1 MLKSLTARLF
11 DEQASFPA
19 YLWLTYQAYL
29 TLPYQAYCM
38 LLRQAFIYSDVAQPY
53 LTLGRHT
60 AACLSALLWLPSP
73 LICGLMNRLTACF
86 LGWPIAAY
94 LPALLWLTGLVIC
107 GLSARLIMAHLPGSL
122 LLTAGLLP
130 LTGLVICGLLARLI
144 VTH

>member
-73 LICGLMNRLTACF
+73 LIFGLMNR
-86 LGWPIAAY
+86 
-94 LPALLWLTGLVIC
+94 LTGLVIC